1 MCDTPM
7 LENDGIG
14 REGTASDYTGHE
26 CGDRR
31 WVQSSRANLVLS
43 EVHIVARGGLEYVG
57 LADGA
62 MHSMQSIN

>member
-14 REGTASDYTGHE
+14 REGTASDYTSGVVIVD
-26 CGDRR
+26 G
-31 WVQSSRANLVLS
+31 SSLLGRTLFYQRCTS
-43 EVHIVARGGLEYVG
+43 SQGGLEYVG
-57 LADGA
+57 LAAGA